1 MVDLVG
7 ERSGGVCDQPMIVVP
22 LDFVLHTF
30 GFLGKSDEVATQI
43 LSKQATSLLRF
54 AADAGGLQIIKIQK
68 GVFIEDEENP
78 AEESSSA
85 EIICAFE
92 ADSCC
97 VTDPGTAGN
106 MLLKVV
112 LQSDHAASKLMFPH
126 TKYLVRQVQNTQA

>member
-1 MVDLVG
+1 
-7 ERSGGVCDQPMIVVP
+7 MIVVP

-106 MLLKVV
+106 MLLKVKPKKGRYTKPPSRRRSA
-112 LQSDHAASKLMFPH
+112 LGHAGFGMISSTH
-126 TKYLVRQVQNTQA
+126 RCTCGETSI